1 MYRKISTI
9 ILLLAVGI
17 HKIMKY
23 IKLLFCLLATMSMA
37 AQNVTVKDTVMTT
50 YPFGDPNPIPQVK
63 RNCYPYCNFE
73 QFATTPV
80 QQAWKMVV
88 PLRILSLG

>member
-1 MYRKISTI
+1 MYADLSYEDYDIESMNMKRQFLLMIVAACLTAGAQTI
-9 ILLLAVGI
+9 
-17 HKIMKY
+17 
-23 IKLLFCLLATMSMA
+23 TM
-37 AQNVTVKDTVMTT
+37 KDTVMTT

-80 QQAWKMVV
+80 QQTWKLIMDST
-88 PLRILSLG
+88 RKNS